1 MQSVFN
7 DIEKKRNSVGG
18 KINLIS
24 TTTLTYGKVCLRM
37 LYGEILH
44 TEYKVI
50 LPNNFNIKENKV
62 SE

>member
-1 MQSVFN
+1 MQTAFN
-7 DIEKKRNSVGG
+7 DIEKKKKRNSVGG

-24 TTTLTYGKVCLRM
+24 TYGKICLRM

-44 TEYKVI
+44 TEYKVT
-50 LPNNFNIKENKV
+50 LPGNGNFNIKKV